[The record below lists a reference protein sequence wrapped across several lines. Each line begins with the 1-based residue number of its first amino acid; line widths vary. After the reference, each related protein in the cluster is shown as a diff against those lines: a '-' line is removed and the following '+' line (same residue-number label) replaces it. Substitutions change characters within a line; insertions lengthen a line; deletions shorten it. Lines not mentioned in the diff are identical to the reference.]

1 MNTEKLTTLV
11 HNALDDLKGID
22 ITVLDVR
29 EKTSFTD
36 HMVICTGSSIRH
48 VKSLANEVIVKS
60 KQSGIAPLGSEGEEQ
75 GDWMLIDLG
84 DVVVHV
90 MTEKT
95 RDFYSL
101 EKLWSIDGDAVE
113 HTGLPVEQLTRQ
125 LDRIRRRQ

>member
-1 MNTEKLTTLV
+1 MNTEQLTTLV
-11 HNALDDLKGID
+11 HDAFNDLKGID

-36 HMVICTGSSIRH
+36 YMIICTGSSIRH

-60 KQSGIAPLGSEGEEQ
+60 KQSGVSPLGSEGEAQ
-75 GDWMLIDLG
+75 GDWMLVDLG
-84 DVVVHV
+84 DVVAHV

-101 EKLWSIDGDAVE
+101 EKLWSIDGDAIE
-113 HTGLPVEQLTRQ
+113 ITEPQGEPLIQQ
-125 LDRIRRRQ
+125 LDRIRRRR

>member
-1 MNTEKLTTLV
+1 MNTEQLTALV
-11 HNALDDLKGID
+11 HDAFDDLKGID

-36 HMVICTGSSIRH
+36 YMIICTGSSIRH
-48 VKSLANEVIVKS
+48 VKSLANAVIVKS
-60 KQSGIAPLGSEGEEQ
+60 KQSGVSPLGSEGEAQ

-95 RDFYSL
+95 REFYSL
-101 EKLWSIDGDAVE
+101 EKLWSIDGDAVDSAE
-113 HTGLPVEQLTRQ
+113 LPGEQLIQQ
-125 LDRIRRRQ
+125 LDRIRRRR

>member
-1 MNTEKLTTLV
+1 MNTEQLTALV
-11 HNALDDLKGID
+11 HDAFDDLKGID

-36 HMVICTGSSIRH
+36 YMIICTGSSIRH
-48 VKSLANEVIVKS
+48 VKSLANAVIVKS
-60 KQSGIAPLGSEGEEQ
+60 KQSGVSPLGSEGEAQ

-101 EKLWSIDGDAVE
+101 EKLWSIDGDAVDSAE
-113 HTGLPVEQLTRQ
+113 LPGEQLIQQ
-125 LDRIRRRQ
+125 LDRIRRRR

>member
-1 MNTEKLTTLV
+1 MNTEQLTALV
-11 HNALDDLKGID
+11 HDAFDDLKGID

-36 HMVICTGSSIRH
+36 YMIICTGSSIRH
-48 VKSLANEVIVKS
+48 VRSLANAVIVKS
-60 KQSGIAPLGSEGEEQ
+60 KQSGVSPLGSEGEAQ

-101 EKLWSIDGDAVE
+101 EKLWSIDGDAVDSAE
-113 HTGLPVEQLTRQ
+113 LPGEQLIQQ
-125 LDRIRRRQ
+125 LDRIRRRR